1 MVDVMVDRIVVR
13 VGGNFDVIVDIVVVL
28 VVW

>member
-13 VGGNFDVIVDIVVVL
+13 VGGNFDVIVEIVVVL